1 MSDTLYAIFYEK
13 TSPGV
18 LDRSEPKAAIT
29 TKDGVVTIIG
39 DEDFVDRYTRYFH
52 GNGWRDHVDIAGDE
66 ALISLFGRMSYAL
79 ADVLT
84 ETEGAPELA
93 KVKKLKGIQT
103 AVVKT

>member
-1 MSDTLYAIFYEK
+1 MDL
-13 TSPGV
+13 
-18 LDRSEPKAAIT
+18 
-29 TKDGVVTIIG
+29 
-39 DEDFVDRYTRYFH
+39 
-52 GNGWRDHVDIAGDE
+52 AGDE